1 MARSGWRGSIGGM
14 RRDAHRDALKV
25 AAKVALAIG
34 LLEGCRES
42 LAAAPSA
49 PTLAPTETPVVDTA
63 PATTPDAVAAAPAE
77 PVGKVTDCRAVVY
90 AAFPVDGQYP
100 GERKEVADEV
110 RTCCGHLLVAP
121 GGLETHHWDCCA
133 NVDHESEAVAM
144 ACTPWGP
151 PVPPA
156 MNDSR
161 FA

>member
-1 MARSGWRGSIGGM
+1 MARSGRRGSIVRM

-49 PTLAPTETPVVDTA
+49 PTEAEAPVVETA
-63 PATTPDAVAAAPAE
+63 PATTPDAYAAAPAE
-77 PVGKVTDCRAVVY
+77 PAGKVTDCRAVVY
-90 AAFPVDGQYP
+90 AACPVDGEYP

-121 GGLETHHWDCCA
+121 GGLDTHRWDCCA
-133 NVDHESEAVAM
+133 NVDEESGAIVH

-156 MNDSR
+156 MNSR